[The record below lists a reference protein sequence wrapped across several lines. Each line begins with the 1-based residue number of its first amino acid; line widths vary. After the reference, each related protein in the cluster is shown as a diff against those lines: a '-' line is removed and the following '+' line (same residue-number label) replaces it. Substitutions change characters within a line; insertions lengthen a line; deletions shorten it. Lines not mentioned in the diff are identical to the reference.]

1 MKIDSLNL
9 CLKISQAHASLNLK
23 LDTELGTLHGLSM
36 SDFILL
42 YLLSR
47 AENGRM
53 AVADLVR
60 PMGVQLSAV
69 TRQLVL
75 LEKTGRLQREP
86 ELGSDGKR
94 YVAIRPAG
102 KKLLNEALAT
112 TAETICREVARELPA
127 DSLAALDSALTTICE
142 TNALKV

>member
-1 MKIDSLNL
+1 MKIGSLDF

-23 LDTELGTLHGLSM
+23 LDQELGTLHGLSLN
-36 SDFILL
+36 DFILL

-47 AENGRM
+47 AEGGRM

-86 ELGSDGKR
+86 EVAGDGR
-94 YVAIRPAG
+94 RHVVIRPAG

-112 TAETICREVARELPA
+112 AETVCREVLRELPA
-127 DSLAALDSALTTICE
+127 DSLPAINEALSTICG
-142 TNALKV
+142 TKALNV